1 MKDILPN
8 HNPEY
13 WKHTKKCP
21 MCFGRGRVA
30 IEPYE
35 LTDDTYKQVYEQEQ
49 AIEDVERF
57 LKNET

>member
-8 HNPEY
+8 KNPEY
-13 WKHTKKCP
+13 WNHTKKCP
-21 MCFGRGRVA
+21 HCFGRGRVA

-49 AIEDVERF
+49 AVEEVERI
-57 LKNET
+57 LNNEN